1 MAKYPGMGPYVDADH
16 TISDDD
22 FGKSYVG
29 SNKQRQLHRKRKQ
42 MMRQN
47 HKR

>member
-1 MAKYPGMGPYVDADH
+1 MAKYPGMGPSVNGYH

-29 SNKQRQLHRKRKQ
+29 SNKEKQLHRKRKQ